1 MRDKMETEQLSKIR
15 ILLNEFKKLQ
25 PVKAAEPT
33 IFSIG
38 TKGYY
43 ENPTTDILSFFCDT
57 TNNAHTLDALVLQA
71 LVECLPDEY
80 QYIDCS
86 LINPPEREVV
96 TLSGKRIDLLLEGS
110 DWVIVLENKIF
121 HQQNNPFDHYEAFI
135 EKNDNKKRFSGKQVI
150 YVVLSPTGEVV
161 PDKWCGI
168 NYSQL
173 IASIKPRLADHFI
186 SHPLSKWTVLL
197 REFLLHLEGFMSNS
211 SMPEQSIQFVLSH
224 LTEIKE
230 LQELKQN
237 AVNTFHR
244 QLQEALAIKL
254 NRSVNIHLH
263 HWNGMPALRFSISD
277 WRNTESD
284 VVLYF
289 SDEQDVP
296 EIIFYA
302 HLSDNNKPDTA
313 DLFIDQ
319 KNCFK
324 SWLESGGKYRGYKEQ
339 PKRFDF
345 SYIVERIADRL
356 LQLNEFEC
364 AVRPYVEEN

>member
-1 MRDKMETEQLSKIR
+1 MGTDQLSRFKT
-15 ILLNEFKKLQ
+15 LLDAFKKLQ

-38 TKGYY
+38 SKGYY

-57 TNNAHTLDALVLQA
+57 TNNAHTLDSLVLQA

-80 QYIDCS
+80 QDIDCS

-150 YVVLSPTGEVV
+150 YVVLSPSGEAT
-161 PDKWCGI
+161 PEKWCGI
-168 NYSQL
+168 SYSQL
-173 IASIKPRLADHFI
+173 ITSIKHRLADHFI
-186 SHPLSKWTVLL
+186 SYPLNKWTVLL
-197 REFLLHLEGFMSNS
+197 REFLLHLEGFMSDS
-211 SMPEQSIQFVLSH
+211 SMPEKSIQFVLSH
-224 LTEIKE
+224 LTEIKA

-237 AVNTFHR
+237 AVNTYHQ
-244 QLQEALAIKL
+244 QLQDALARKL
-254 NRSVNIHLH
+254 NRSVNIRLH
-263 HWNGMPALRFSISD
+263 HWNGLPALRFSLSD

-289 SDEQDVP
+289 SGEEDVP
-296 EIIFYA
+296 EIVFYA
-302 HLSDNNKPDTA
+302 HLSDNNKPDMA
-313 DLFIDQ
+313 DHFIDL

-324 SWLESGGKYRGYKEQ
+324 LWLESGGKYRGYKEQ
-339 PKRFDF
+339 PTSFDF

-356 LQLNEFEC
+356 LQLDEFEC
-364 AVRPYVEEN
+364 AVHPYLEEN